1 VDHKQQDKE
10 FFANFGKVMAF
21 LFGIFFIC
29 IFAASFISGDD
40 EAPNAQALALI
51 EERIKPVGSAVTDPS
66 ALVKVSSAA
75 AKREPL
81 TGEQVNTKL
90 CNSCHGAG
98 VLGAPK
104 IGDKAAWA
112 QRMSAAGGL
121 DGLVSSAIQGKAAMP
136 PKGGDPTLSD
146 DEVRA
151 AVEHMLEQTGV

>member
-10 FFANFGKVMAF
+10 FFANFGKVMAV

-29 IFAASFISGDD
+29 IFAASLISDD
-40 EAPNAQALALI
+40 ETPNAQALAMI

-66 ALVKVSSAA
+66 ALVKVSATA

-81 TGEQVNTKL
+81 TGEQVDARL
-90 CNSCHGAG
+90 CSSCHGAG

-104 IGDKAAWA
+104 TGDKAAWA
-112 QRMSAAGGL
+112 QRLSAAGGI

-136 PKGGDPTLSD
+136 PKGGDPSLSD
-146 DEVRA
+146 EEVRA
-151 AVEHMLEQTGV
+151 AVEHMLKQTGV